1 MNSELLWVLTLLL
14 VAIVLFTTNKV
25 RMDVVALLVI
35 IAFVLSGTLSL
46 NEATIGFSDPNV
58 LLIAALFVIGEGLVR
73 TGVAYQMGD
82 WLVRVAGRS
91 ETKMLA
97 LLMLSVAGLGA
108 FMSSTGIVAIFIP
121 VVLSVAARVK
131 TSPGRLMMPLG
142 FAGLISGMM
151 TLVATPPNMVV
162 NSELVREGLRGFDFF
177 SITPIGILVLL
188 AGIVYMLVTRR
199 WLGVKTPQKL
209 DERYHRTFRDLIRD
223 YKLAGRARRLTV
235 REGSP
240 LIGRALD
247 ELSLRAHYG
256 ANVIG
261 IERWRKFRRV
271 MVAAT
276 GETELHQQDVLL
288 VDMSDSDVD
297 LREFC
302 SEQRLEPMILRGEYF
317 SEQSR
322 DVGMAEVSVI
332 PESELLG
339 KSLRDMKFRT
349 RYGLNVVGIRRSGKA
364 IVDKLVDEP
373 VHLGDTLL
381 VIGDWKLIRALK
393 TKTPD
398 FIVLNLPVEVES
410 AAPAASQAPHAL
422 FCLALMVAM
431 MLTNEIPNFVAALI
445 ACLLMGKF
453 RCIDMESAYRAIHW
467 PSIILIVGMMPF
479 ALALQKTGGID
490 LIVKGLM
497 DIAGNMG
504 PRVMLLCLF
513 VLCALIGLFISNTA
527 TAVLMAPI
535 AIAAAKQISVS
546 PLPFAMIIGVAAS
559 AAFMTPVSSP
569 VNTLILGPGGYR
581 FVDFL
586 KLGVPFTLI
595 VMGISVAM
603 IPILFPF

>member
-1 MNSELLWVLTLLL
+1 MNSELLWVLALLL
-14 VAIVLFTTNKV
+14 IAIVLFTTNKV

-35 IAFVLSGTLSL
+35 IAFVLSGTLTLS
-46 NEATIGFSDPNV
+46 EATVGFSDPNV

-82 WLVRVAGRS
+82 WLVRVVDNS

-97 LLMLSVAGLGA
+97 WLMLSVAGLGA
-108 FMSSTGIVAIFIP
+108 FMSSTGVVAIFIP
-121 VVLSVAARVK
+121 VVLSVAVRMK
-131 TSPGRLMMPLG
+131 INPGRLMMPLG

-162 NSELVREGLRGFDFF
+162 NSELVREGLRGFGFF

-188 AGIVYMLVTRR
+188 AGVVYMLIARR
-199 WLGVKTPQKL
+199 WLGGSNQQTVDT
-209 DERYHRTFRDLIRD
+209 RYHRTFRDLIRD
-223 YKLAGRARRLTV
+223 YKLSGRARRFAI
-235 REGSP
+235 RQGSP
-240 LIGRALD
+240 LIGHTLD
-247 ELSLRAHYG
+247 ELELRACYG

-271 MVAAT
+271 MIAAT
-276 GETELHQQDVLL
+276 GDRELQKQDVLL
-288 VDMSDSDVD
+288 VDMSASDVD
-297 LREFC
+297 LQEFC
-302 SEQRLEPMILRGEYF
+302 REQRLEPMILRGEYF

-332 PESELLG
+332 PESDLLG
-339 KSLRDMKFRT
+339 QSLRGMKFRT
-349 RYGLNVVGIRRSGKA
+349 RYGLNVVGIRRDGKA
-364 IVDKLVDEP
+364 LEGKLVDEP
-373 VHLGDTLL
+373 LLLGDTLL
-381 VIGDWKLIRALK
+381 VIGDWKLISALK

-398 FIVLNLPVEVES
+398 FIVLNLPVEVKN

-431 MLTNEIPNFVAALI
+431 MLTNEIPNFIAALI

-490 LIVKGLM
+490 LIVRGLI
-497 DIAGNMG
+497 DIAGGMG
-504 PRVMLLCLF
+504 SRVMLMCLF
-513 VLCALIGLFISNTA
+513 VLCAVTGLFISNTA

-535 AIAAAKQISVS
+535 AIAAANQMSVS
-546 PLPFAMIIGVAAS
+546 PLPFAMVIGVAAS

-569 VNTLILGPGGYR
+569 VNTLVLGPGGYQ
-581 FVDFL
+581 FADFL

-595 VMGISVAM
+595 VMGISVAI
-603 IPILFPF
+603 IPVLFPF